1 MDHLDDIV
9 DRFEIEALR
18 GEFTDAAMMRDYDR
32 LATLFTPD
40 GALRM
45 PNIPAQL
52 EGHDQIRGWGAHL
65 PEFLDF
71 LVQNTH
77 PGIIRLDGD
86 TATGRAYMQEIGR
99 ALDGRQGVNFAI
111 YHDRYQRTEDGWKF
125 SERVYEVRYEDN
137 SPLTGAPPGR
147 PSTVTFT
154 EPASEARLDRAAAAL
169 KSHGFNVEI
178 LDDVTTARE
187 RIKDLIPEGAGV
199 FTASSET
206 LRLSGI
212 DADLNDSGRYQSL
225 KSRTLGM
232 DRVADADEIWR
243 LVACPEYVVGSV
255 AAVTETGSLV
265 AASAS
270 GSQIP
275 AYVNG
280 ATRAIWIVGA
290 QKVVPDLNTALRRIE
305 EHAYPL
311 ENDRAQKVYGG
322 PSAINRLLI
331 LNGEHVPGTR
341 TVLLLREAIGF

>member
-1 MDHLDDIV
+1 MDHLHDIV

-52 EGHDQIRGWGAHL
+52 EGPEQIRAWGAHL

-86 TATGRAYMQEIGR
+86 TATGRAYMQEVGR
-99 ALDGRQGVNFAI
+99 ARDGRQGMNFAI

-125 SERVYEVRYEDN
+125 TERVYEVRYEDN
-137 SPLTGAPPGR
+137 SPLAGSPPSA
-147 PSTVTFT
+147 PSTFT
-154 EPASEARLDRAAAAL
+154 DPASEERLERAASAL

-178 LDDVTTARE
+178 LDDVVAARA

-212 DADLNDSGRYQSL
+212 DGDLNDSGRYQSL
-225 KSRTLGM
+225 KSRTIGL
-232 DRVADADEIWR
+232 DRVADAEQIWR
-243 LVACPEYVVGSV
+243 LIASPEYVVGSL

-290 QKVVPDLNTALRRIE
+290 QKVVPDLNAALRRVE

-311 ENDRAQKVYGG
+311 ENDRAHRVYGG
-322 PSAINRLLI
+322 PSAINRLLV
-331 LNGEHVPGTR
+331 LNGENEPGHR